1 MEIFLDTA
9 NLNEI
14 TEYKD
19 FIDGVTTNPSLI
31 SKEGS
36 KDYYAVAKKV
46 CELVNGVVSIEVTA
60 NEYAK
65 MLDESLKISA
75 IKENICVKLPC
86 TADGFRICKIL
97 STRGVSTNMTL
108 CFSPVQALLAAKCGA
123 TYVSPFIGRLDDIAQ
138 DGLDLIRDI
147 VDMYEVQQC
156 ETRVLAASIRSVQ
169 HVMQVA
175 IIGAD
180 AVTIPAKILKQCF
193 NHPLTDA
200 GLEIFARDL
209 DKISQ

>member
-9 NLNEI
+9 NLSEI
-14 TEYKD
+14 AEYKD

-31 SKEGS
+31 SKEEN
-36 KDYYAVAKKV
+36 KDYYAAAKKV
-46 CELVNGVVSIEVTA
+46 CALIDGIVSVEVTE
-60 NEYAK
+60 NEYEK

-75 IKENICVKLPC
+75 IKENVCVKLPC
-86 TADGFRICKIL
+86 TANGFRVCKIL
-97 STRGVSTNMTL
+97 SARGIATNMTL
-108 CFSPVQALLAAKCGA
+108 CFSPVQALLAEKCGA
-123 TYVSPFIGRLDDIAQ
+123 TYVSPFIGRLDDIAR

-193 NHPLTDA
+193 DHPLTDD
-200 GLEIFARDL
+200 GLKIFARDL
-209 DKISQ
+209 NKISQ